1 LGSGSYIH
9 SLYSVTV
16 MSPEFRITHT
26 YNPVYRGP
34 HHLSLC
40 LRSLLWSLPTT
51 TASRAYRHAS
61 PRIAMIPGLLIT
73 NMRRLYDFKRAT
85 PLNNRLIT
93 SRHLIVKHTL
103 EHTP

>member
-1 LGSGSYIH
+1 LSIPPHGGSYIH
-9 SLYSVTV
+9 SLHSVIV

-26 YNPVYRGP
+26 HNPVCRGP
-34 HHLSLC
+34 HHLSLR
-40 LRSLLWSLPTT
+40 LRSLLRPFPTT

-73 NMRRLYDFKRAT
+73 NTRRL
-85 PLNNRLIT
+85 
-93 SRHLIVKHTL
+93 HLIVEHTL

>member
-1 LGSGSYIH
+1 IGCYID
-9 SLYSVTV
+9 SLHSVTV

-26 YNPVYRGP
+26 HNPVCRGP
-34 HHLSLC
+34 HHLSLR
-40 LRSLLWSLPTT
+40 LRSLLRPLPTT

-73 NMRRLYDFKRAT
+73 DMRRLYDFKRAT
-85 PLNNRLIT
+85 PLNDRPIT
-93 SRHLIVKHTL
+93 SRHLIVEHTL